1 MSATTSG
8 DSSAIE
14 ASSASAKARSAVTNG
29 SKFLPDIDGRSTWAR
44 RARDIIA
51 QLIEDRGGED
61 LTSEAERLIL
71 RKAAVIAV
79 QTEQLETK
87 FAGLNA
93 DGKTVAS
100 DDLDLYQ
107 RLANSMRRLLESV
120 GLERVARDVTPDLRD
135 YLEATKEQS
144 DGRS

>member
-135 YLEATKEQS
+135 YLEAIKEQS

>member
-1 MSATTSG
+1 MSAIMSG
-8 DSSAIE
+8 NSSAIE
-14 ASSASAKARSAVTNG
+14 SGSASAKAKSAVTNG

-87 FAGLNA
+87 FAEANSTGEN
-93 DGKTVAS
+93 VS
-100 DDLDLYQ
+100 REDLDLYQ

-120 GLERVARDVTPDLRD
+120 GLQRVARDVTPDLKD
-135 YLEATKEQS
+135 YLAATRGDDNGS
-144 DGRS
+144 P

>member
-1 MSATTSG
+1 MSVIMSG
-8 DSSAIE
+8 NSSAIE
-14 ASSASAKARSAVTNG
+14 SGSASAKAKSAVTNG
-29 SKFLPDIDGRSTWAR
+29 SKFLPEIDGRSTWAR
-44 RARDIIA
+44 RARDIIT

-87 FAGLNA
+87 FAEANSV
-93 DGKTVAS
+93 GKTVTH
-100 DDLDLYQ
+100 DDLDIYQ

-120 GLERVARDVTPDLRD
+120 GLDRVARDVTPDLKD
-135 YLEATKEQS
+135 YLAATQEQA
-144 DGRS
+144 DGSP

>member
-1 MSATTSG
+1 MSNS
-8 DSSAIE
+8 SSAIE
-14 ASSASAKARSAVTNG
+14 SGSASAKGKSAVTNG

-79 QTEQLETK
+79 QTEQLETQ
-87 FAGLNA
+87 FAEANSTGEA
-93 DGKTVAS
+93 VS
-100 DDLDLYQ
+100 REDLDVYQ

-120 GLERVARDVTPDLRD
+120 GLERRARDITPSVADWI
-135 YLEATKEQS
+135 EQQ
-144 DGRS
+144 GNHP

>member
-1 MSATTSG
+1 MGAIMT
-8 DSSAIE
+8 DSSSTIE
-14 ASSASAKARSAVTNG
+14 SKSASAKARSAVTNG

-44 RARDIIA
+44 RARDIVA

-71 RKAAVIAV
+71 RRAAVLAV
-79 QTEQLETK
+79 QTEQFESK
-87 FAGLNA
+87 FAEANSKGN
-93 DGKTVAS
+93 VVS
-100 DDLDLYQ
+100 REDLDLYQ

-120 GLERVARDVTPDLRD
+120 GLDRVARDITPDLRD
-135 YLEATKEQS
+135 YLAATQGET